1 MMIMSTVDMLKAAQQ
16 GTEPVWC
23 KYRWGAY
30 WRHLANTIEPSMCGT
45 DAAFCL
51 ITLAIGTE
59 GIFGPLHAK
68 FHPHQCNVSPLRGEK
83 PQNQPLSNLN
93 TGALCFAQ
101 CCRYQTRSAVPEM
114 SDHLATIDLAEN
126 CGALPLWRGAGSLC
140 NTMWPGPRSAC
151 VRLTKRHLDPSS
163 RLAPTDMG
171 RKVKAAVSPFCG
183 GAGSLH
189 LTQCRLGRSTVPKGI
204 LIHPT
209 FGRNTPTLQRDRTD
223 RQDNGPVA

>member
-1 MMIMSTVDMLKAAQQ
+1 
-16 GTEPVWC
+16 
-23 KYRWGAY
+23 
-30 WRHLANTIEPSMCGT
+30 MCGT

-140 NTMWPGPRSAC
+140 NTMSPGP
-151 VRLTKRHLDPSS
+151 K
-163 RLAPTDMG
+163 PT
-171 RKVKAAVSPFCG
+171 
-183 GAGSLH
+183 
-189 LTQCRLGRSTVPKGI
+189 STVPKGI